1 MLKLGKN
8 VGYMS
13 RRDLLEKYGKGFI
26 GTLCR
31 RKAATEDIHGSR
43 GAQHTRQT
51 HCLHEYDDDGRDKAC
66 SDGCIPTMRLTF
78 AIVRSL
84 PFGRVRISLSEK

>member
-1 MLKLGKN
+1 MARASTGLSAGERLLRKI
-8 VGYMS
+8 YMEVEEL
-13 RRDLLEKYGKGFI
+13 LLEE
-26 GTLCR
+26 LN
-31 RKAATEDIHGSR
+31 
-43 GAQHTRQT
+43 T
-51 HCLHEYDDDGRDKAC
+51 HVRLSLHEYDDDGRDKAC